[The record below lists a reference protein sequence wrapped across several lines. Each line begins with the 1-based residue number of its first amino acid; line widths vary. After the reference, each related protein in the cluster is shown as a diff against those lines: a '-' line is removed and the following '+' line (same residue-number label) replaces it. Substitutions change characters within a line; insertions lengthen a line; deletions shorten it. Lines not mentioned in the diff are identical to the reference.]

1 MSATASAVAS
11 DLYLGAPSLR
21 AHLASHICGALY
33 DNLNIAPASERDR
46 VGDLLI
52 TCRRS
57 TPCLTTSSAWLAAAR
72 GERLAGF
79 VDEMSPK
86 NRQTAAVAAERQ
98 QNAALATG
106 SAPVDGVSSPPPQT
120 PGVGMDVEPDN
131 SAGSDTSLRSPWSG
145 NSPPPPIPSRV
156 AKVPPPPARVAT
168 VTAEP
173 RPPPPPPSAPA
184 PPAEQPPRSDSDSGS
199 GSDSDASHAEE
210 DQIQRRMEA
219 AALERQA
226 AESALRTSKPR
237 PPPSGPP
244 PEPDSSDTGSESS
257 GSDSE
262 PEPQTEPDPDPIA
275 RRSPLSA
282 SSRNY
287 DSSSSEDEAPAASP
301 SSRSSTAA
309 AGGQAARSSDDSS
322 DEDDQVDHIHATGSE
337 VGRVRTRGP
346 AGRAA
351 SGAGPSDSIPT
362 LGSAETGEQ
371 LEYGANAPDIAA
383 DRIAV
388 IVAEDSE
395 DDVKRA
401 RAAQKQRAEKMSA
414 AHQRAQPLRSRASIN
429 GSPGKTPSPRRGGAA
444 ADSTD
449 DSGSSSESDSLMSH
463 RRPRSSP
470 AERAPSLSTTAGS
483 DDSESET
490 ESGNAAQR
498 STRAEVQA
506 EADVMPRVQRLRAG
520 RKVDKRQLQTLQRD
534 EEHYT
539 TIGEGRGNRDSL
551 AAEEPWTREVPWSRR
566 RAQAARKHNHRKRVE
581 IEKTLEEAKEQK
593 KKREKLTE
601 QTDREIKERK
611 RRAEREVAEMES
623 AAEKKLRAA
632 EAREREVEK
641 EKEEFKQ
648 AEMRKTADLRAAAH
662 REAAERVAI
671 VDAQKDQLQQALD
684 HLEAKLVEKD
694 NLAKALQGKI
704 DAEARSRR
712 MQAGARRKEKT
723 SNLSHLEQ
731 LNAVVKMQK
740 LYRTKCARR
749 VMKDTQSAGAK
760 QVASLREKTRVLDAV
775 VKIQRRYRE
784 RKARQVMKATQKA
797 AASQV
802 KMLRAQH
809 QDDRRVEEELESL
822 REQVEQAEELRELTP
837 RLQRQLAKVEEDHSA
852 ELNRLGMD
860 HHVAIKKLER
870 QHQAAMKKM
879 EAEHAEQLERA
890 ETEAEARGKQ
900 QEGLR
905 RDKQERD
912 AVKSAVRDAKE
923 AVGDDHSVALT
934 QLQKEN
940 QKENAKHMRKIRS
953 LEEQVQQSKLEREQ
967 LMRDIDEA
975 QAQAAQAQAQAQ
987 AAQAKTQVARA
998 PRIPA
1003 KAAPPRP
1010 PTGEVAPPPAPA
1022 APPAQE
1028 ALNAVVAVEDI
1039 ETTPERALY
1048 VIRFEASGGRMW
1060 RCTKG
1065 WSDVR
1070 TLSKKLGSIK
1080 GIDRA
1085 ARWNGKELASKKTT
1099 PKTRAGVWDDKRLR
1113 GRKQEMQTFW
1123 DAFVEWVNNL
1133 DVDTGMDIFEAQQM
1147 QDFLSGSEVEVGQNR
1162 NLATQPEPEPEPE
1175 SDPEPVTFKLPG
1187 DLNKL
1192 STTEKDELKD
1202 SVRKNL
1208 PLGSVDRI
1216 QLEAGSI
1223 VVLVYFLALAN
1234 VTDTKRFLQTKV
1246 AKGKLK
1252 VKFGGKSLTA
1262 VPKDAEVKEEVAD
1275 AGGRLATAQSK
1286 EVSQA
1291 SDDLERMQSFETGR
1305 GGDDAG
1311 APYTVGAA
1319 VEIMSKSQGGWVAAT
1334 VTTVDKTAEQ
1344 ITVQYKNAK
1353 GTDMQKTL
1361 MFASKDLRPAPG
1373 SLAPALTLSPQNA
1386 YDANAEEDDDDDDD
1400 DGEGTG
1406 LTLPGAGVDWG
1417 KSSRTETAGEPP
1429 SVPGGPGA
1437 DLDPTALSGFWRA
1450 KGTLEEDGT
1459 ESLEYLKLEVD
1470 SAGTITGYVDSN
1482 GDGIFNEDDC
1492 QLRNGSFDLD
1502 DGEFRFEQVFLPSE
1516 EYPDGET
1523 TSWSAL
1529 YDPKKDRLIKGEW
1542 RDENDKLTG
1551 TFVAKRDDKA
1561 QLKKQQAE
1569 RRLDLTD
1576 GQVYTKE
1583 QFVEQYGGEDE
1594 WNASEPP
1601 TPVTEEA
1608 PPASSE
1614 KKKKKKKKKKKA
1626 K

>member
-1 MSATASAVAS
+1 M
-11 DLYLGAPSLR
+11 
-21 AHLASHICGALY
+21 H
-33 DNLNIAPASERDR
+33 
-46 VGDLLI
+46 
-52 TCRRS
+52 
-57 TPCLTTSSAWLAAAR
+57 
-72 GERLAGF
+72 
-79 VDEMSPK
+79 
-86 NRQTAAVAAERQ
+86 
-98 QNAALATG
+98 
-106 SAPVDGVSSPPPQT
+106 
-120 PGVGMDVEPDN
+120 
-131 SAGSDTSLRSPWSG
+131 
-145 NSPPPPIPSRV
+145 
-156 AKVPPPPARVAT
+156 
-168 VTAEP
+168 
-173 RPPPPPPSAPA
+173 
-184 PPAEQPPRSDSDSGS
+184 
-199 GSDSDASHAEE
+199 
-210 DQIQRRMEA
+210 
-219 AALERQA
+219 
-226 AESALRTSKPR
+226 
-237 PPPSGPP
+237 
-244 PEPDSSDTGSESS
+244 
-257 GSDSE
+257 
-262 PEPQTEPDPDPIA
+262 
-275 RRSPLSA
+275 
-282 SSRNY
+282 
-287 DSSSSEDEAPAASP
+287 
-301 SSRSSTAA
+301 
-309 AGGQAARSSDDSS
+309 
-322 DEDDQVDHIHATGSE
+322 
-337 VGRVRTRGP
+337 
-346 AGRAA
+346 
-351 SGAGPSDSIPT
+351 
-362 LGSAETGEQ
+362 
-371 LEYGANAPDIAA
+371 
-383 DRIAV
+383 
-388 IVAEDSE
+388 
-395 DDVKRA
+395 
-401 RAAQKQRAEKMSA
+401 
-414 AHQRAQPLRSRASIN
+414 
-429 GSPGKTPSPRRGGAA
+429 
-444 ADSTD
+444 
-449 DSGSSSESDSLMSH
+449 
-463 RRPRSSP
+463 
-470 AERAPSLSTTAGS
+470 
-483 DDSESET
+483 
-490 ESGNAAQR
+490 
-498 STRAEVQA
+498 
-506 EADVMPRVQRLRAG
+506 RVQRLPAG

-539 TIGEGRGNRDSL
+539 TIGEDRGNREL
-551 AAEEPWTREVPWSRR
+551 AAKEPWSREVPWSRR

-593 KKREKLTE
+593 KKREELTE

-623 AAEKKLRAA
+623 AAKKKLREA

-641 EKEEFKQ
+641 DFEEVKQ

-684 HLEAKLVEKD
+684 RLEAKLVEKD

-837 RLQRQLAKVEEDHSA
+837 RLQRQLAQVEEDHSA

-860 HHVAIKKLER
+860 HHVAIKKLGR
-870 QHQAAMKKM
+870 QHLAAMKNM
-879 EAEHAEQLERA
+879 EAEHAEQLEQA
-890 ETEAEARGKQ
+890 ETEAEARGRQ

-905 RDKQERD
+905 RDKQQRD

-923 AVGDDHSVALT
+923 SVGDDHSEALT
-934 QLQKEN
+934 QL

-975 QAQAAQAQAQAQ
+975 QAQAQAQ
-987 AAQAKTQVARA
+987 AAQAKTQAARA
-998 PRIPA
+998 PRTPA
-1003 KAAPPRP
+1003 KAPEAQPQLQPQLTRAPPRP
-1010 PTGEVAPPPAPA
+1010 PTGEVAPPPAPE

-1039 ETTPERALY
+1039 ETTPERAKY

-1070 TLSKKLGSIK
+1070 KLSKELRSIQ

-1113 GRKQEMQTFW
+1113 NRMEEMQTFW

-1133 DVDTGMDIFEAQQM
+1133 DEDSGVDIFEAQQM
-1147 QDFLSGSEVEVGQNR
+1147 QDFLSGSEVEAGQNR
-1162 NLATQPEPEPEPE
+1162 NLATQLEPEPEPE
-1175 SDPEPVTFKLPG
+1175 SDLEPVTFKLPG

-1192 STTEKDELKD
+1192 STTDKDELKA
-1202 SVRKNL
+1202 SVRTLL
-1208 PLGSVDRI
+1208 PPGSVDRI

-1223 VVLVYFLALAN
+1223 VVLVYFLASFAN
-1234 VTDTKRFLQTKV
+1234 VTITKSFLQKKV
-1246 AKGKLK
+1246 AKGNLK
-1252 VKFGGKSLTA
+1252 VKFGGKTLTA
-1262 VPKDAEVKEEVAD
+1262 VPKDAVVKEELAD

-1286 EVSQA
+1286 EVPRA
-1291 SDDLERMQSFETGR
+1291 SDDHLERMQSFETGR

-1319 VEIMSKSQGGWVAAT
+1319 VEIMSKSQGGWVAAN
-1334 VTTVDKTAEQ
+1334 VTTVDKAAAQ

-1386 YDANAEEDDDDDDD
+1386 YDANAEDNDDDDGD

-1417 KSSRTETAGEPP
+1417 KSSRTDTAGEPP

-1450 KGTLEEDGT
+1450 KGTLEEDPDG
-1459 ESLEYLKLEVD
+1459 EALEYLKLEVD

-1516 EYPDGET
+1516 EDPDGET

-1542 RDENDKLTG
+1542 RDEAGELTG

-1569 RRLDLTD
+1569 RRLDSTD

-1614 KKKKKKKKKKKA
+1614 KEKKKKKKKKKA